1 MKTGVFELAA
11 TNSKSLEVAS
21 LELSGS
27 DEDSGCSKT
36 CGKGALGIG
45 MSVPCGTGFRADW
58 QLG

>member
-11 TNSKSLEVAS
+11 TSCKSLDVAL

-27 DEDSGCSKT
+27 DEDSGHSNT
-36 CGKGALGIG
+36 IAEGALGIG
-45 MSVPCGTGFRADW
+45 MSVPCETGFSVDW